1 MDNKNNCCCDMPKPC
16 RCPHKKSGIPDFY
29 AQFAVQANP
38 PSDTDLPFFVL
49 FEKGEKI
56 ILNTGSEIRLPAG
69 YLYLID
75 FIFSGTPE
83 PDGYL
88 QITPRINN
96 TLRILYSCFAPANN
110 AARNTSAS
118 GSFTTDA
125 AAAEAAVL
133 SFNLV
138 YPETVRN
145 IDISGVVSVTPLMQ
159 IR

>member
-1 MDNKNNCCCDMPKPC
+1 MDNKNNCCSNVPKPC
-16 RCPHKKSGIPDFY
+16 KCPHKKNGIPDFY
-29 AQFAVQANP
+29 AQFAVRANP
-38 PSDTDLPFFVL
+38 SSDTDLPFFVL

-56 ILNTGSEIRLPAG
+56 SLSTGSEIFLPAG

-83 PDGYL
+83 PGGYL
-88 QITPRINN
+88 QITPKINN
-96 TLRILYSCFAPANN
+96 ALQILYSYFAPANN
-110 AARNTSAS
+110 VARNSSAS

-125 AAAEAAVL
+125 AATEAAVL